1 MQLAAWPILHVPVST
16 SGQQAGRPVTRL
28 EDQSPGYITHPLPQS
43 LETPYWSSN
52 TVYRTASLLQ
62 TVRKTL
68 DWIEQKKTTFF
79 MCFPKMLPFRFFR
92 RRDMSKDNAPD
103 RVNFEAIH
111 VCVCVTVSD
120 TFGDW
125 ALLEPLKEVQLY

>member
-28 EDQSPGYITHPLPQS
+28 YNPSS
-43 LETPYWSSN
+43 ASETRNAILVFKYSVPHCE
-52 TVYRTASLLQ
+52 LLQ

-68 DWIEQKKTTFF
+68 DWIEQKKATFF

-103 RVNFEAIH
+103 RVNCEAIH